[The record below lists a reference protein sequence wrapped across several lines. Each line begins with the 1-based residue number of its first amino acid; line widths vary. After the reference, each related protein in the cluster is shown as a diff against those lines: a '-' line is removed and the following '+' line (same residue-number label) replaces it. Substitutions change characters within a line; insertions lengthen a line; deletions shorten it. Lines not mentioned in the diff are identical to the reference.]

1 MDIPVKLMGEG
12 LELTVIKKA
21 EKEDQLII
29 RIVETHGRKSNG
41 SIKLK
46 GTITECDLMEWHD
59 IDPPVNIDG
68 EYEISLSP
76 FEIRT
81 YKLKL

>member
-1 MDIPVKLMGEG
+1 MGDG
-12 LELTVIKKA
+12 LELSVLKKA

-29 RIVETHGRKSNG
+29 RIVETHGRRSTG
-41 SIKLK
+41 YIQLK
-46 GTITECDLMEWHD
+46 GLLAECDLMEWHD
-59 IDPPVNIDG
+59 IDSPINIDG

-81 YKLKL
+81 YKLTL